1 MKTLLLIEIVFCS
14 IMLLIITIGFI
25 YYCAKEK
32 SFLCFIV
39 AIIGICLLGY
49 FPACVLSYSANKY
62 FTQPEPTNKIEQHIN
77 GVSLTQYQ
85 DVSHFCYVSD
95 KNPTVFTS
103 WLSAEGTTSQDDI
116 CLICRR
122 PFLYHDTHKEHRFYE
137 LLIEISEHYSM
148 YY

>member
-1 MKTLLLIEIVFCS
+1 MKTFLLFEMVFMG

-32 SFLCFIV
+32 TFLFFIV

-77 GVSLTQYQ
+77 GASLIQYQ
-85 DVSHFCYVSD
+85 DVGHFCYVSD
-95 KNPTVFTS
+95 KSPTVFTS
-103 WLSAEGTTSQDDI
+103 WLSAEGTASQDDI
-116 CLICRR
+116 CLICGRS
-122 PFLYHDTHKEHRFYE
+122 FLYHDTPKEHRFYK
-137 LLIEISEHYSM
+137 LLIEICEHYSM
-148 YY
+148 YN